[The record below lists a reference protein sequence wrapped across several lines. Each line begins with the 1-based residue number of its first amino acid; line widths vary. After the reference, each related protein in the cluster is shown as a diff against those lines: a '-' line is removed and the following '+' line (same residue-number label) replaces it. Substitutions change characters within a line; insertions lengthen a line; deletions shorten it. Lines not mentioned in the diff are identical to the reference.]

1 MLQVKQVVDIDHRG
15 MQKITTVGTRGG
27 ALTGIISTIVAIVEC
42 IYICR
47 YCNINTDLKPQRNR
61 ETQQR
66 AYI

>member
-15 MQKITTVGTRGG
+15 MQKITTVGKGE
-27 ALTGIISTIVAIVEC
+27 GIISTIVAIVEC
-42 IYICR
+42 IYICG

-61 ETQQR
+61 ETQHR